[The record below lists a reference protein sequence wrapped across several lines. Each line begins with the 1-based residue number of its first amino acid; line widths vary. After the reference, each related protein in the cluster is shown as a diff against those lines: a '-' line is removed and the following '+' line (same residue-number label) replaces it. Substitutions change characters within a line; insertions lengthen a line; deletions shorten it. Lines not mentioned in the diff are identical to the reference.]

1 MILDHTIIM
10 LLLGGWVVLL
20 LLHAALGLCRGL
32 QLGVAWQLLSK
43 LIELLAC
50 LSLDVKHCF

>member
-10 LLLGGWVVLL
+10 LLL
-20 LLHAALGLCRGL
+20 LLHAALVLCRGL

-43 LIELLAC
+43 LIELLAR
-50 LSLDVKHCF
+50 LILDVKHCF